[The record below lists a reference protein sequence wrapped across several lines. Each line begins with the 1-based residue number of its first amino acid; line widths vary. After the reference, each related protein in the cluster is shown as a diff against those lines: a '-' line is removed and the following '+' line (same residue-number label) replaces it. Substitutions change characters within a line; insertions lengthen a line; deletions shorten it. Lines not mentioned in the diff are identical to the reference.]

1 MNGFESKNRLPEKDQ
16 KLLCEN
22 RAENVHNNMRKLHLI
37 LALISNQSSRYII
50 IYVHTY
56 IIYAILIIIYTYI
69 YICICRNLPFFS
81 IFRERFIYKLISWI
95 QSCVMSIRITC
106 LYAYILRTYCVNNRN
121 SIHFLAIFPVVVKI
135 VRLNY

>member
-69 YICICRNLPFFS
+69 YIYVYAEIYHFFQ
-81 IFRERFIYKLISWI
+81 FFENDLFI
-95 QSCVMSIRITC
+95 
-106 LYAYILRTYCVNNRN
+106 N
-121 SIHFLAIFPVVVKI
+121 
-135 VRLNY
+135 